1 MITRRE
7 LRARLD
13 GSTLF
18 ASLLSL
24 SFVAL
29 AVAVRWLLDPWLGDN
44 LALVTLYG
52 AVAAAVWIGGYTQGV
67 ATAIVGYLACDYLFV
82 APRGTF
88 GFSDTSSFVGALTYT
103 VTCAVIVGLGNAT
116 HEARH
121 KAHGH
126 SELLRTTLASIGDAV
141 VTTDLSGR
149 VTSMNRMAE
158 TLLGRTERDAR
169 GELLSDVFRAVNE
182 DRSPIENPATLV
194 LREDRAPDAT
204 NRHVLIAKDGTER
217 LIDDNVSA
225 DSRRGRADR
234 RRRADLPG
242 RNRSPKG

>member
-13 GSTLF
+13 GSALF

-88 GFSDTSSFVGALTYT
+88 GFVCRGTDL
-103 VTCAVIVGLGNAT
+103 
-116 HEARH
+116 
-121 KAHGH
+121 HGH
-126 SELLRTTLASIGDAV
+126 MRGD
-141 VTTDLSGR
+141 R
-149 VTSMNRMAE
+149 
-158 TLLGRTERDAR
+158 
-169 GELLSDVFRAVNE
+169 RAGKCHA
-182 DRSPIENPATLV
+182 RSPAQ
-194 LREDRAPDAT
+194 
-204 NRHVLIAKDGTER
+204 GTW
-217 LIDDNVSA
+217 A
-225 DSRRGRADR
+225 
-234 RRRADLPG
+234 
-242 RNRSPKG
+242 